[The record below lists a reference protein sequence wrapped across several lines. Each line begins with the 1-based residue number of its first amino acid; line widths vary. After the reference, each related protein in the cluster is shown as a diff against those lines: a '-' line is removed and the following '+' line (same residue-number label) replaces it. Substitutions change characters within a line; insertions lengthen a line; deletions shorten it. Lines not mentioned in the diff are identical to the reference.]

1 MLSEPHLCIHTLSPR
16 LAPLD
21 PQGHADE
28 LWQAIAE
35 LPPAPTAWLLC
46 AKTGGDGAG
55 GGHPTLPPVLG
66 GMGVLSVMH
75 QRCVSALPHATHGH
89 CCLPSIGSYLGSPC
103 FAKGQICPFVT
114 SDFIWCIIKNK
125 EVTCYLFLTLFSQ
138 DRPVGWFLPCCWCC
152 RLNPAMVACR
162 GSQEE
167 ERKGAGCFLNAVYL
181 NTEVCL
187 STENSSHMAPPLMAE
202 VRKRRRKG
210 HCQPQA
216 AAGCV

>member
-1 MLSEPHLCIHTLSPR
+1 MAGYSRASPCPYSIASLCKNWWRWRRRRAPHFAPSAGWHGGTFCDASEMC
-16 LAPLD
+16 
-21 PQGHADE
+21 
-28 LWQAIAE
+28 
-35 LPPAPTAWLLC
+35 
-46 AKTGGDGAG
+46 
-55 GGHPTLPPVLG
+55 
-66 GMGVLSVMH
+66 
-75 QRCVSALPHATHGH
+75 SALPHATHGH
-89 CCLPSIGSYLGSPC
+89 CCLLSIGSYLGSPC

-114 SDFIWCIIKNK
+114 PDFIWCIINNK
-125 EVTCYLFLTLFSQ
+125 EVSCYLFLTLFSQ
-138 DRPVGWFLPCCWCC
+138 DRPVAWFLRCCWCC

-162 GSQEE
+162 GNQEE